1 MPFTCGSQL
10 RRSLIKYF
18 YRNYS
23 KTLGADGL
31 RVATTSLLNQTVHA
45 LYARWTNLSNFGCK
59 DAATGLCSFAA
70 CASTN
75 YYAPCLDTTAFK
87 VSRVAM

>member
-31 RVATTSLLNQTVHA
+31 RVATTSLLNQVNSAYPKSTLFGHA
-45 LYARWTNLSNFGCK
+45 DPRG
-59 DAATGLCSFAA
+59 
-70 CASTN
+70 
-75 YYAPCLDTTAFK
+75 
-87 VSRVAM
+87 V